1 MKLKNAT
8 VRMDRYKGGGQMG
21 KLNSKEREKIKDL
34 IIKVQEGFDE
44 YAETLESD
52 EAFNDAM
59 NDLIDYVM
67 EL

>member
-1 MKLKNAT
+1 
-8 VRMDRYKGGGQMG
+8 MG
-21 KLNSKEREKIKDL
+21 KLNSKEREMIKDL
-34 IIKVQEGFDE
+34 IIRVQEGFDE

-59 NDLIDYVM
+59 NELIDYVM